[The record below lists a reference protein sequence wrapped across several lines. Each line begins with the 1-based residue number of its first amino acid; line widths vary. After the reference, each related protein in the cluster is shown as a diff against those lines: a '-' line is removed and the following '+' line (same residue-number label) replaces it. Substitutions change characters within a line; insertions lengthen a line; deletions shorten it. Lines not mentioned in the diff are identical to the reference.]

1 MIRTAAVACALLFAS
16 CGGGSGGGPGA
27 PTGGAPLL
35 IAAGLVQ
42 ISPESLDTWS
52 KGVDV
57 SRLGLGAITQVYDLT
72 TPPGAPFTFDI
83 LSRAGG
89 NTGHVRVSVAHAEDG
104 GFLPPGGPESFA
116 AAGLVPSASG
126 ATSRTPWLDANGD
139 GFARVTMRGA
149 IDSEQILAIETSS
162 AGETTT
168 ALVRVRPGP
177 PSEINLPPVIG
188 GDYPGVLASLD
199 VYSSDSW
206 AFGHPVVAV
215 SGDRATIAV
224 YDGDRTDPWSGSRY
238 EMRMQVDLLTGA
250 VTGGG
255 SLDTSP
261 DLGNWRDH
269 EIAALF
275 NVLAVV
281 TGGGP
286 RASLK
291 ISFDRGATFGQTASF
306 GALGILADN
315 VRLVQIAMALDYSM
329 ALLYWHGSDLL
340 LVEGSVSSFDGTG
353 SPTRYAFGAPR
364 LLHRAAGDVS
374 PLLMGATYSTG
385 GDLVVGYGFSTFT
398 SLPDLTWESIT
409 QFRCATR
416 LFGAPAFD
424 DVLVEEDRVVGRDPA
439 VSVLGSGPS
448 MRIFYAY
455 EARDGIRLRTSSD
468 AGATFSAP
476 EAVGGP
482 GAYAPTIFARD
493 QQGETRVDLLYI
505 GEGEFGSELH
515 LRHWDDFGTTP
526 PSDHRLTTATQQG
539 GGGGAGGGGGGGFA
553 PLPAGGGFKMT
564 SLAWFGYDATLDGDD
579 VVVVTDEQTWDGFFF
594 ALGAPD
600 VAVAFGS
607 AAPAAAEFV
616 SANPPPLAPGLT
628 LPLPPP
634 SPLHIH
640 QLRFHRLD

>member
-1 MIRTAAVACALLFAS
+1 MIRSVAIGCLLFIVS
-16 CGGGSGGGPGA
+16 CGGGSGAVPAA

-35 IAAGLVQ
+35 LAAGLVQ
-42 ISPESLDTWS
+42 LTPALFDDWS
-52 KGVDV
+52 GGVDL
-57 SRLGLGAITQVYDLT
+57 SRLGLGAISQVYDLT
-72 TPPGAPFTFDI
+72 TPAGTPFTFDI

-89 NTGHVRVSVAHAEDG
+89 NTGPVRVSVAHAKDG
-104 GFLPPGGPESFA
+104 GLLPPGGPETLA

-126 ATSRTPWLDANGD
+126 AASRTPWLDSNGD

-162 AGETTT
+162 EGETTT
-168 ALVRVRPGP
+168 ALVRVRIGL

-188 GDYPGVLASLD
+188 GDYPGVLATLD

-206 AFGHPVVAV
+206 AFGQPVVAV
-215 SGDRATIAV
+215 SGDRATIAA
-224 YDGDRTDPWSGSRY
+224 YEGDQTDPWSGIRY

-255 SLDTSP
+255 SHDPSP
-261 DLGNWRDH
+261 DMGNWRDH
-269 EIAALF
+269 EVAALF
-275 NVLAVV
+275 NVLAIV

-291 ISFDRGATFGQTASF
+291 ISFDRGATFGQTLSF
-306 GALGILADN
+306 GSLGIQPDS

-329 ALLYWHGSDLL
+329 AVLYWHGSDLL
-340 LVEGSVSSFDGTG
+340 LVEGSVSAFDGTG

-364 LLHRAAGDVS
+364 LVHRAAGDVS

-385 GDLVVGYGFSTFT
+385 GDLVIGYAFSSVT
-398 SLPDLTWESIT
+398 SLPDFTWESLT

-416 LFGAPAFD
+416 LFGAPAFE
-424 DVLVEEDRVVGRDPA
+424 DVLVEEDRLIGRDPS
-439 VSVLGSGPS
+439 VSVLGSGPT

-455 EARDGIRLRTSSD
+455 EARDGVRLRTSSD

-476 EAVGGP
+476 ESVGGP
-482 GAYAPTIFARD
+482 GGYAPSVFARD
-493 QQGETRVDLLYI
+493 QGGQTRVDLLYI

-526 PSDHRLTTATQQG
+526 PTDHRLTRATSENL
-539 GGGGAGGGGGGGFA
+539 GGGGGGGVGPGFA
-553 PLPAGGGFKMT
+553 PVPPGGGFKMT

-579 VVVVTDEQTWDGFFF
+579 VVVVTDEQTWDGYFF

-600 VAVAFGS
+600 VVFTAEGG
-607 AAPAAAEFV
+607 APAAADFT
-616 SANPPPLAPGLT
+616 AADPPPLAPGLT

-634 SPLHIH
+634 NPLHIH